1 MAFTFTTLKSAIQDY
16 TQNTET
22 TFTANLA
29 RFILNA
35 EERILKEAELSDFRK
50 NSTGKTASSVKYL
63 SKPSDFLAP
72 FRQMNFCCTST
83 LLLFKTSHQIRLQ
96 QGYPSIMQI
105 GMRLL
110 FLWVQLQMLY

>member
-50 NSTGKTASSVKYL
+50 NSAGKTASSVKYL

-72 FRQMNFCCTST
+72 FSLSVVNSSANEF
-83 LLLFKTSHQIRLQ
+83 LL
-96 QGYPSIMQI
+96 
-105 GMRLL
+105 
-110 FLWVQLQMLY
+110 